1 MAEIEILSIMNDV
14 INSFVELSSQN
25 YVLVI
30 NHTFLLNA
38 ILQHCRISEN
48 DQKNIYYLLSEYN
61 NKLIKSAVNFI
72 FLLIH

>member
-30 NHTFLLNA
+30 NHSFLLNA
-38 ILQHCRISEN
+38 ILQHCRIGES
-48 DQKNIYYLLSEYN
+48 DQKNVYYLLSEYN
-61 NKLIKSAVNFI
+61 NKLIKSSVKLIFI
-72 FLLIH
+72 FV